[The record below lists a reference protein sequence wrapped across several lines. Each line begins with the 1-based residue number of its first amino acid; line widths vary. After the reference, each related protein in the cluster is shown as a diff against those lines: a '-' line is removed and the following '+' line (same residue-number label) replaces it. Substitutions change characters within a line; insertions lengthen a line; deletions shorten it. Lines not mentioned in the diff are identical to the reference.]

1 VDFHE
6 LPWRV
11 LGEGRRRF
19 FLGFVEISTAL
30 AKLDLCGIVTRHS
43 EDGPVPPDVSLREPD
58 IDGAKRRYQEMRQM
72 RKLAGA
78 GIVLAALVSLSGSA
92 VAQQKGK
99 AKTEAKPA
107 AVAAPKIEIAPET
120 RDAGTIAKG
129 QVIETTFV
137 VKNSGGSDLI
147 ISDARPGCGCTVAS
161 FDKLIKPGTEGKIVT
176 SVDTK
181 SFSGPISKSLL
192 VLSNDPDR
200 PQLNLFIKATVK
212 PFVDVLPQPYVR
224 FAVVKGDSD
233 TREVILVSEEKAF
246 KPSVAEVA
254 QPYVKA
260 DVAPAGEKDKI
271 AGHPGEQYKLKI
283 TIGPDAPEGLLN
295 APIRVSTGVS
305 QQPTIEVPVS
315 GLVRERVSVTPK
327 LVNFGNFTA
336 GKDPITR
343 NIVVNNNKPQTAIKV
358 TRAEVSVPGFI
369 TDVVPT
375 QEGVSYTV
383 VIKASDKV
391 KKGALEGTVKLYTTD
406 KEKAV
411 IELPLRG
418 EVL

>member
-1 VDFHE
+1 
-6 LPWRV
+6 
-11 LGEGRRRF
+11 
-19 FLGFVEISTAL
+19 
-30 AKLDLCGIVTRHS
+30 
-43 EDGPVPPDVSLREPD
+43 
-58 IDGAKRRYQEMRQM
+58 MRQM
-72 RKLAGA
+72 KWFASAGA
-78 GIVLAALVSLSGSA
+78 LAALFAFSG
-92 VAQQKGK
+92 VAHAQKTK
-99 AKTEAKPA
+99 AKPETKA

-120 RDAGTIAKG
+120 RDAGTVAKG
-129 QVIETTFV
+129 KVIETVFV
-137 VKNSGGSDLI
+137 VKNTGGSDLV

-161 FDKLIKPGTEGKIVT
+161 FDKVVKPGTEGKIT
-176 SVDTK
+176 TTVDTK

-200 PQLNLFIKATVK
+200 PQVNLFIKATVK

-224 FAVVKGDSD
+224 FAVIKGDTD
-233 TREVILVSEEKAF
+233 TREVILVSEEKTF
-246 KPSVAEVA
+246 KPTVAESS

-260 DVAPAGEKDKI
+260 EIVPAGEKDKI
-271 AGHPGEQYKLKI
+271 GSHPGDQYKLRLTI
-283 TIGPDAPEGLLN
+283 TADAPEGLLN
-295 APIRVSTGVS
+295 APIRIATAVS
-305 QQPTIEVPVS
+305 QQPTLEIPVS

-358 TRAEVSVPGFI
+358 TKAEVSIPGFI

-383 VIKASDKV
+383 VIKASDKI
-391 KKGALEGTVKLYTTD
+391 KKGTLEGTVKLYTTD

>member
-1 VDFHE
+1 MRQIKK
-6 LPWRV
+6 LAAT
-11 LGEGRRRF
+11 G
-19 FLGFVEISTAL
+19 IAMAAL
-30 AKLDLCGIVTRHS
+30 AVFSTT
-43 EDGPVPPDVSLREPD
+43 VF
-58 IDGAKRRYQEMRQM
+58 
-72 RKLAGA
+72 
-78 GIVLAALVSLSGSA
+78 
-92 VAQQKGK
+92 AQQKEK
-99 AKTEAKPA
+99 AKTDAKPA
-107 AVAAPKIEIAPET
+107 AKAVAAPKIEILPET
-120 RDAGTIAKG
+120 KEAGTVAKG
-129 QVIETTFV
+129 QVIDTTFL
-137 VKNSGGSDLI
+137 VKNTGGSDLI

-161 FDKLIKPGTEGKIVT
+161 FDKLIKPGAEGKIVT

-192 VLSNDPDR
+192 VLSNDPER
-200 PQLNLFIKATVK
+200 PQINLFVKATVR

-233 TREVILVSEEKAF
+233 TREVILVSEEKSF
-246 KPSVAEVA
+246 KPTIAEVA

-260 DVAPAGEKDKI
+260 EVQPAGDKDKI
-271 AGHPGEQYKLKI
+271 GGHPGDQYKLKI

-295 APIRVSTGVS
+295 APIRVTTGVT
-305 QQPTIEVPVS
+305 QQPSIEVPVS

-358 TRAEVSVPGFI
+358 TKAEVSVPGFI

-406 KEKAV
+406 KEKSV